1 MLAALYGVAQMI
13 VPTPVG
19 VNRVVPPVASSTTNC
34 PHARGGEPITYGALA
49 AATVLSPR
57 PWG

>member
-1 MLAALYGVAQMI
+1 MSIVNAGEEI

-19 VNRVVPPVASSTTNC
+19 VNRVLDAPSVPRLNC
-34 PHARGGEPITYGALA
+34 PHARGGEPFEQRIFRPHA
-49 AATVLSPR
+49 ALSPR